1 VRSTIIPAL
10 LLVVGS
16 SVSAQPVQAP
26 VQSRALNSTQARADA
41 SVVNPTTMQLQMKIQ
56 ELSSKVDELTS
67 VVQALNGNV
76 ASIQTSMTQFRQV
89 SDEQYKKLR
98 ATGFL
103 DCYQTAANSTWG
115 YGDGEVAIRHCTG
128 ELGPMEKVPF

>member
-1 VRSTIIPAL
+1 MQSTIIPAF

-26 VQSRALNSTQARADA
+26 LQSRAINSTQARTDT
-41 SVVNPTTMQLQMKIQ
+41 SVVNPTTMQLQMQIQ
-56 ELSSKVDELTS
+56 ELNSKVDELTS
-67 VVQALNGNV
+67 VVQSLNKNLD
-76 ASIQTSMTQFRQV
+76 SLQTNIVQFRQV
-89 SDEQYKKLR
+89 SEEQYKKLR
-98 ATGFL
+98 TTGFL

-128 ELGPMEKVPF
+128 ELGPMDKVPF